1 MSPELLDEA
10 VVCLMTLTGYTGVL
24 CVGCLIADY
33 VFPHIP
39 FIERWIESLP
49 AWEDEDEDDSRE
61 PVSMIFADEYSA
73 FTEEQWDW
81 LITRYGCERLDEA
94 GGENHVP

>member
-1 MSPELLDEA
+1 MSSELLDEA
-10 VVCLMTLTGYTGVL
+10 VACLMILTGYMGVL

-49 AWEDEDEDDSRE
+49 AWEDEPDEE
-61 PVSMIFADEYSA
+61 GTVL
-73 FTEEQWDW
+73 TE
-81 LITRYGCERLDEA
+81 IGRA
-94 GGENHVP
+94 HV

>member
-1 MSPELLDEA
+1 
-10 VVCLMTLTGYTGVL
+10 
-24 CVGCLIADY
+24 
-33 VFPHIP
+33 
-39 FIERWIESLP
+39 
-49 AWEDEDEDDSRE
+49 
-61 PVSMIFADEYSA
+61 MIFADEYSA